1 MNPSTRVLSI
11 PGPVGNIE
19 CSLDVPAEPRLLAL
33 VAHPHPL
40 HGGTM
45 NNKVAQT
52 IARALL
58 QAGAICWRPNFR
70 GVGES
75 AGAFDHGNGETDDL
89 EAVLRFALAH
99 ESAASLPQPVPLVLA
114 GFSFGTFVQSRLLQ
128 RLDAHPVTRL
138 PMVFIG
144 PAVSRFDVPAVPED
158 TLVVHGEEDE
168 VVALKDVF
176 DWARPQKLSLVV
188 MPGAGH
194 FFHGRLPALKTLI
207 LRHMAGT
214 HVRDHAA

>member
-1 MNPSTRVLSI
+1 MNPSTRILSI
-11 PGPVGNIE
+11 PGPAGAIS
-19 CSLDVPAEPRLLAL
+19 CALDVPAAPRLLAL

-58 QAGAICWRPNFR
+58 QIGAVCWRPNFR

-75 AGAFDHGNGETDDL
+75 AGTFDHGLGETDDL

-99 ESAASLPQPVPLVLA
+99 DSAAALPRPVPLVLA

-128 RLDAHPVTRL
+128 RLDAYPVSRQ
-138 PMVFIG
+138 PMVLVG
-144 PAVSRFDVPAVPED
+144 PAVKRFDVQAVPAD

-168 VVALKDVF
+168 VVALQDVF
-176 DWARPQKLSLVV
+176 DWARPQNLPLVV
-188 MPGAGH
+188 MPGASH
-194 FFHGRLPALKTLI
+194 FFHGRLPDLKTLI

-214 HVRDHAA
+214 HV